1 MAAIN
6 RARISNELVP
16 GLNAIFGRSYKQ
28 YPAEHTQI
36 YTTETSQRNY
46 EEELKAFGMG
56 LAPVKKEGQAV
67 VYDVPGEGYRVRY
80 YHETIAMA
88 FSITQE
94 AIEDNLYERQSK
106 IYTEMLARSMAQTKQ
121 YKASAVL
128 DRAFNNSYPGGDGV
142 SLINTAHPLNQGTVS
157 NAATTPTQ
165 LNETAL
171 ENAAIQIEGWY
182 DDRGLLINANP
193 KKLIIPRQLRFQ
205 LKRLL
210 DSPLRPSTS
219 ANDINAIRSLDVFP
233 EGFAVNHYLANTTQ
247 WFVQTDVPNGMK
259 HFERTALEYDEDNDF
274 DTGNFRYKAR
284 ERYSFNWS
292 DPLAMYGSQGL

>member
-16 GLNAIFGRSYKQ
+16 GLNAIFGRNYKQ
-28 YPAEHTQI
+28 YPAEHTEI

-46 EEELKAFGMG
+46 EEELKATGMG
-56 LAPVKKEGQAV
+56 LAPTKKEGAAV
-67 VYDVPGEGYRVRY
+67 VYDVAGESYRVRY

-88 FSITQE
+88 YSITQE
-94 AIEDNLYERQSK
+94 AIEDNLYEKQSAV
-106 IYTEMLARSMAQTKQ
+106 YTQMLARSMAQTKQ
-121 YKASAVL
+121 YKAAAVL
-128 DRAFNNSYPGGDGV
+128 DRAFNSAYPGGDGTALV
-142 SLINTAHPLNQGTVS
+142 NAAHPLMQGTVS
-157 NAATTPTQ
+157 NMASTPTQ

-193 KKLIIPRQLRFQ
+193 RKLVIPRQLRFQ

-219 ANDINAIRSLDVFP
+219 SNDINAIRSLDVFP
-233 EGFAVNHYLANTTQ
+233 EGFTVNHYLTNPNQ
-247 WFVQTDVPNGMK
+247 WFVLTDIPNGLK
-259 HFERTALEYDEDNDF
+259 HFERTALEYGDDTDF

-284 ERYSFNWS
+284 ERYSFHWS
-292 DPLAMYGSQGL
+292 DPLGIYGSQGV

>member
-16 GLNAIFGRSYKQ
+16 GLNAIFGRNYKQ
-28 YPAEHTQI
+28 YPAEHTQV

-56 LAPVKKEGQAV
+56 LAPTKKEGAAI

-80 YHETIAMA
+80 YHETIAMGY
-88 FSITQE
+88 SITQE

-121 YKASAVL
+121 YKAAAVL
-128 DRAFNNSYPGGDGV
+128 DRAFNPAFPGGDGV
-142 SLINTAHPLNQGTVS
+142 SLINAAHPLNQGTVS
-157 NAATTPTQ
+157 NAAATPTQ
-165 LNETAL
+165 LNETSL

-193 KKLIIPRQLRFQ
+193 RKLIIPRQLRFQ

-219 ANDINAIRSLDVFP
+219 SNDINAIRSLDVFP
-233 EGFAVNHYLANTTQ
+233 EGFAVNHYVTNPSQ
-247 WFVQTDVPNGMK
+247 WFVQTDIPNGMK
-259 HFERTALEYDEDNDF
+259 HFERTPLEYDEDTDF

-284 ERYSFNWS
+284 ERYSFSWS
-292 DPLAMYGSQGL
+292 DPLSMYGSQGV